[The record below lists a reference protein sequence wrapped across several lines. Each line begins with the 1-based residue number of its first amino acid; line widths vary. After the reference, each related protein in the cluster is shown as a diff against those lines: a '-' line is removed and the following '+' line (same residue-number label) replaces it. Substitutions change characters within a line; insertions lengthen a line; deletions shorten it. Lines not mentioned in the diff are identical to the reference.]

1 MANRAALITN
11 FSRRAQNSASRDH
24 KLTHR
29 MFSTTTTASVS
40 SVSSASSASSASS
53 SAAPT
58 ADHILERNKRLQSET
73 DAAIARLAALPQ
85 KTITLDELVKFPRD
99 LETKE
104 RNEILIANAQ
114 DTLEQIKIG
123 LAHRLNALH
132 NLQYLV
138 VLNPHIAQIYQL
150 YYCSFLII
158 SSFKPPQTVEE
169 NLHFVERLKD
179 LVQTHSNTIPVL
191 SRGFSECQNLMPLSQ
206 INTLLN
212 SHLNARMGT
221 RLLAEHH
228 IALTNPIADNF
239 IGAVQLDFS
248 PGKML
253 HECSQFAGEIC
264 NLYFGVR
271 PEVQIDVGED
281 VTLPFVPDHV
291 QYIFQEL
298 LKNSFRAHAESS
310 NGNDPIIATI
320 SKTEDGVM
328 IRLRDIGGGI
338 KPENENKIFEFSF
351 TTFQDEGQ
359 GDGFATLNNFH
370 GGSSI
375 AGMGYGLP
383 LSRAYAEFFG
393 GNLKL
398 QSYFGLGTDVYI
410 SLKAP
415 KVSL

>member
-1 MANRAALITN
+1 MLTRTALRTRLTAQRGRLSGGVGFQTSRAASVALKN
-11 FSRRAQNSASRDH
+11 SRTTFLSSINS
-24 KLTHR
+24 TQTY
-29 MFSTTTTASVS
+29 STTAHNT
-40 SVSSASSASSASS
+40 
-53 SAAPT
+53 
-58 ADHILERNKRLQSET
+58 ILERNKRLQNET
-73 DAAIARLAALPQ
+73 DAAIVHLASLPQ
-85 KTITLDELVKFPRD
+85 KNISLDELVKFPRD
-99 LETKE
+99 LDTDA

-123 LAHRLNALH
+123 LAHRLNALR

-169 NLHFVERLKD
+169 NLQFVERLKD
-179 LVQTHSNTIPVL
+179 LVETHSNTIPVL
-191 SRGFSECQNLMPLSQ
+191 SRGFSECQSLMPLSQ

-264 NLYFGVR
+264 NLYYGVR

-298 LKNSFRAHAESS
+298 LKNSFRAHAEAK
-310 NGNDPIIATI
+310 NGGDPIIATI

-359 GDGFATLNNFH
+359 GDGFSTLNNFQ

-393 GNLKL
+393 GDLKL

-415 KVSL
+415 KL